1 MSTELLQKIY
11 TAFNARDIDAV
22 LTTMHPDVVWPN
34 GMEGGHV
41 FGHAG
46 IRDYWTRQWG
56 LINPRVEPTGF
67 VNTDDG
73 RIAVEVHQVI
83 RDLAGN
89 LLKDGTVQH
98 IYTFKDGLITAMEI
112 REDESATA

>member
-1 MSTELLQKIY
+1 MNTELLQQIY
-11 TAFNARDIDAV
+11 AAFNTRDIDAV

-34 GMEGGHV
+34 GMEGGSV

-56 LINPRVEPTGF
+56 LINPRVEPQRFT
-67 VNTDDG
+67 NTDDG

-83 RDLAGN
+83 RDLSGN
-89 LLKDGTVQH
+89 LLKDTIVQH
-98 IYTFKDGLITAMEI
+98 IYSFESSLITSMEI
-112 REDESATA
+112 REDEQTTD

>member
-1 MSTELLQKIY
+1 MNTELLQQIY
-11 TAFNARDIDAV
+11 AAFNTRDIDAV

-34 GMEGGHV
+34 GMEGGSV

-56 LINPRVEPTGF
+56 LINPCVEPQRFT
-67 VNTDDG
+67 NTDDG

-83 RDLAGN
+83 RDLSGN
-89 LLKDGTVQH
+89 LLKDTIVQH
-98 IYTFKDGLITAMEI
+98 IYSFEGGLITSMEI
-112 REDESATA
+112 REDEQTTD

>member
-1 MSTELLQKIY
+1 QKIY

-22 LTTMHPDVVWPN
+22 LTVMHPDVLWPN
-34 GMEGGHV
+34 GMEGGTV
-41 FGHAG
+41 FGHAV

-56 LINPRVEPTGF
+56 MINPRVDPTGF
-67 VNTDDG
+67 TNTDDG

-83 RDLAGN
+83 RDLSGN

-98 IYTFKDGLITAMEI
+98 IYTFEDGLIKTMEI